1 MTFGCEPGQRRAGAF
16 AMGAL
21 SNLTGLDTAFARIPG
36 AVRGVHWA
44 LAGASTDV
52 ICDMDFPFFSDA
64 AMDAAMG
71 FAGGWAVSYLRATRW
86 IPF

>member
-1 MTFGCEPGQRRAGAF
+1 MTFGCEPVQRRATAL
-16 AMGAL
+16 ALGAL
-21 SNLTGLDTAFARIPG
+21 SNLTRLDTAFSAIPG

-52 ICDMDFPFFSDA
+52 VCEMGVPA
-64 AMDAAMG
+64 AMDLAVDASLG
-71 FAGGWAVSYLRATRW
+71 YAGGWAVSYLRRTGY